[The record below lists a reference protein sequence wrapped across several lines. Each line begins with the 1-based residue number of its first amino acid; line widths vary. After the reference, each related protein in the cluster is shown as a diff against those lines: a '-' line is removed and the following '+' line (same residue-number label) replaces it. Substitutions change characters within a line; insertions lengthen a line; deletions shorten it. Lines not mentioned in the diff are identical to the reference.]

1 MGGTISVPNKQALTV
16 QQQKQRVQKKVIK
29 PKPGP
34 APVALT
40 SSDVKDA
47 VKGWLDITD

>member
-1 MGGTISVPNKQALTV
+1 MGGTIVVPNKQALTV
-16 QQQKQRVQKKVIK
+16 HQQKQCVQKKVVK
-29 PKPGP
+29 LKPGP

-40 SSDVKDA
+40 NSDVKNA

>member
-1 MGGTISVPNKQALTV
+1 MGGTVIAPNRQTLTV
-16 QQQKQRVQKKVIK
+16 QQQKQRVQRKVIK

-40 SSDVKDA
+40 NSDVKNA